1 MLFNIEKDA
10 VKTMVDCLECKAFDK
25 KLKKCNGIGKICFEY
40 DEKTQTLYDNIT
52 KLPMH
57 KKGE

>member
-10 VKTMVDCLECKAFDK
+10 VRTMVDCLECRFFDK
-25 KLKKCNGIGKICFEY
+25 NLKKCNGIGKICFEY
-40 DEKTQTLYDNIT
+40 DEKTKTLYDNIT
-52 KLPMH
+52 RLPM